1 MYVKSIKTKEVRVT
15 AHASLTQCLPEFHRR
30 KGSALGGGDSLP
42 SVTSWG
48 GGSHPSPT
56 VSACPYNPK
65 GPQANYTRTWR

>member
-1 MYVKSIKTKEVRVT
+1 MPHSLNVCLSFTEEKEVPW
-15 AHASLTQCLPEFHRR
+15 A
-30 KGSALGGGDSLP
+30 GGDSLP